1 MRDKEAIKDG
11 IKTNLFLGG
20 WIGLMMVLSYF
31 FHDSISKPNPN
42 SRQEEYKEIYKMKME
57 QRRKQQNKAINDND
71 VFAKKINSDKIQI
84 DLTSCKEKIK

>member
-1 MRDKEAIKDG
+1 MRDKEAIKDS
-11 IKTNLFLGG
+11 IKANLFLGG

-31 FHDSISKPNPN
+31 FHDSVSKPNPN
-42 SRQEEYKEIYKMKME
+42 SRQEEYKKIYKMKME